1 MDESGLDL
9 AALIDA
15 APAALIDAT
24 PLVSL
29 LYGLA
34 IAACLYTLFS
44 IYSLRRFARA
54 SAPDAEASPAITLL
68 KPLYGAEPG
77 LYEHLTSFCRQDYA
91 GPVQILFGVQDAEDP
106 AAIVARKIVNA
117 LRAGKIDG
125 APAGMTAEL
134 VIDPARHGANGKV
147 GNLINLSRRIEHGVV
162 VLADSDI
169 RVAPDYLARLAQ
181 TLARPG
187 VGLVTCLYRGA
198 PMAGLWST
206 LGAMWVDYGFLP
218 NVVTGVTLKMAD
230 PCIGATIA
238 LRRDTLDAIGGFR
251 AIQDQLADD
260 YALGEAV
267 RGIGQKVVLADFAVG
282 HAHGETS
289 PLQLWRREMR
299 WSRTIRSLN
308 PVGYIGSAV
317 TFPLAWALL
326 ALLAGGF
333 APTGAILTF
342 AALLCR
348 LTLQDEVDRRFPG
361 LPHALWLSPL
371 RDLLSFAVFVV
382 SFFPGQVHW
391 RGRDFSM
398 GAHGVM
404 APVEPKSEAEE
415 TEAEAA

>member
-1 MDESGLDL
+1 MDEPWFDL
-9 AALIDA
+9 AE
-15 APAALIDAT
+15 LIDAT
-24 PLVSL
+24 PLVPL

-44 IYSLRRFARA
+44 IYSLSRFSRA
-54 SAPDAEASPAITLL
+54 GAPSFAAAPPAITVL
-68 KPLYGAEPG
+68 KPLYGDEPG
-77 LYEHLTSFCRQDYA
+77 LLEHLTSFCRQDYA
-91 GPVQILFGVQDAEDP
+91 GAVQILFGVHDAEDP
-106 AAIVARKIVNA
+106 AAAVARKIVNA
-117 LRAGKIDG
+117 LRAGKIEG

-134 VIDPARHGANGKV
+134 AVDPTRHGANGKV
-147 GNLINLSRRIEHGVV
+147 ANLINMSRRIEHDLV

-169 RVAPDYLARLAQ
+169 RVAPDYLARLAKS
-181 TLARPG
+181 LAQPG

-198 PMAGLWST
+198 PMAGLWSH

-218 NVVTGVTLKMAD
+218 NVVTGVKLKMAN

-238 LRRDTLDAIGGFR
+238 LRRVTLDAIGGFR

-267 RGIGQKVVLADFAVG
+267 RGIGEKVVLADFAVG
-282 HAHGETS
+282 HAHAETS
-289 PLQLWRREMR
+289 LLQLWRREMR
-299 WSRTIRSLN
+299 WARTIRSLN
-308 PVGYIGSAV
+308 PLGYIGSAV

-333 APTGAILTF
+333 APTGVILTV
-342 AALLCR
+342 AALLGR

-361 LPHALWLSPL
+361 LPHALFLSPL
-371 RDLLSFAVFVV
+371 RDLLSFAVFVA
-382 SFFPGQVHW
+382 SFVPGQVHW

-398 GAHGVM
+398 GANGVM
-404 APVEPKSEAEE
+404 SPVEEEAEG